1 MSLFEEQPII
11 VVGLGNP
18 GFEYEDTRHNV
29 GFMVVDEVSVRL
41 NSLWKPGKGEY
52 LLSRVVIDERNLVL
66 VKPLTYM
73 NNSGE
78 AVLDVLER
86 FPTPARNVLAIV
98 DDLAFSLGTI
108 RVRAKGSDG
117 GHNGLRSLIYHLNSN
132 EFPRIRCGIKRE
144 MMPPKRERGD
154 FVLSPFEAHEKEVLE
169 KMVKT
174 AADAVVEFATS
185 GIGRTMNKCNM

>member
-1 MSLFEEQPII
+1 MGSIENRPII

-18 GFEYEDTRHNV
+18 GREYDGARHNI
-29 GFMVVDEVSVRL
+29 GFMVVDELSDRL
-41 NSLWKPGKGEY
+41 KCLWKPGKGEY
-52 LLSRVVIDERNLVL
+52 VFSQKAVGDTSMVL

-78 AVLDVLER
+78 AVLDVLEQYS
-86 FPTPARNVLAIV
+86 TPLRNVLAIV
-98 DDLAFSLGTI
+98 DDFTLSLGKI

-144 MMPPKRERGD
+144 VMPPKREMSD
-154 FVLSPFEAHEKEVLE
+154 FVLSPFDGEEK
-169 KMVKT
+169 KIVKQMIDD
-174 AADAVVEFATS
+174 AADSVDEFVKS
-185 GIGRTMNKCNM
+185 GIQQAMNVFNK